1 MKESVSRSVFLL
13 VLAVVFTIGLTFAT
27 VELPHQVD
35 QLLQRTVVTPGGDSH
50 ADAVARLKTELFM
63 AHYHVKAIG
72 YVGFSLL
79 VVLIVV
85 GFSTKRTGFAAVGA
99 VGVMLPVFAQFAG
112 VMFFLAGLG
121 VLNALWL
128 PVLDVSYE
136 IQHWGSVIDAPNDV
150 LRWLLGVIGVH
161 SVWPTTLFFISA
173 GILVFLLGVYAWLSA
188 RMRGSGV
195 ADSWVYRISR
205 HPQYLGWIL
214 WTYGAYL
221 LLEQMRY
228 PKRSWGIGASLP
240 WLISTM
246 VIIGVAMMEELS
258 MRKRFGEAYAA
269 YRKRAPF
276 LFPLPRFVERFFAMP
291 LKLVSGKDQ
300 PSRKREVVAVVT
312 LYTALL
318 VGISAAFRTGSVEN
332 FLAPFTAE
340 DAHVAG
346 MEEQVDAEAIL
357 LEARESL
364 IRPEFW
370 ARRGAVSS
378 LGALGSPSGIPI
390 LENVLHDES
399 DEVRREVV
407 IALLRIGSPEVRPLL
422 ERMLSDDDLVVRVYA
437 AEALKRVQLE

>member
-1 MKESVSRSVFLL
+1 
-13 VLAVVFTIGLTFAT
+13 
-27 VELPHQVD
+27 
-35 QLLQRTVVTPGGDSH
+35 
-50 ADAVARLKTELFM
+50 
-63 AHYHVKAIG
+63 
-72 YVGFSLL
+72 
-79 VVLIVV
+79 
-85 GFSTKRTGFAAVGA
+85 
-99 VGVMLPVFAQFAG
+99 
-112 VMFFLAGLG
+112 
-121 VLNALWL
+121 
-128 PVLDVSYE
+128 
-136 IQHWGSVIDAPNDV
+136 
-150 LRWLLGVIGVH
+150 
-161 SVWPTTLFFISA
+161 VWPTTLFFIGA

-246 VIIGVAMMEELS
+246 VIIGVALMEELS

-276 LFPLPRFVERFFAMP
+276 LFPLPRAVERFFAMP
-291 LKLVSGKDQ
+291 LKLVSGRDQ

-318 VGISAAFRTGSVEN
+318 VGISAASRTGSFEN

-340 DAHVAG
+340 DVHVAR

-407 IALLRIGSPEVRPLL
+407 IALLRIGSSEACPLL
-422 ERMLSDDDLVVRVYA
+422 KRMLNDDDLVVRVYA
-437 AEALKRVQLE
+437 AEALKRVQVE

>member
-1 MKESVSRSVFLL
+1 MKGSVFRSVFLL
-13 VLAVVFTIGLTFAT
+13 VLTLVFTIGLTSAT

-79 VVLIVV
+79 VALIVM
-85 GFSTKRTGFAAVGA
+85 GFSTSRTGLAAVGA
-99 VGVMLPVFAQFAG
+99 VGFMLPVFAQFAG

-121 VLNALWL
+121 VLNTLWL

-136 IQHWGSVIDAPNDV
+136 IQHWGSVINTPNDV
-150 LRWLLGVIGVH
+150 LRWLLGLVGVH
-161 SVWPTTLFFISA
+161 SPWPTTLFFIGA

-246 VIIGVAMMEELS
+246 IIIGVALMEELS

-276 LFPLPRFVERFFAMP
+276 LFPLPHFVERFFAMP
-291 LKLVSGKDQ
+291 LRLVSGKDQ

-318 VGISAAFRTGSVEN
+318 VGISAAFYAGGFAGVWTESEPRPQAVV
-332 FLAPFTAE
+332 
-340 DAHVAG
+340 AH
-346 MEEQVDAEAIL
+346 DAEAIITQAPQL
-357 LEARESL
+357 LASE
-364 IRPEFW
+364 EFW
-370 ARRGAVSS
+370 SRRGAVSS
-378 LGALGSPSGIPI
+378 LGELGSSVAIPLLSGM
-390 LENVLHDES
+390 LHDES
-399 DEVRREVV
+399 TEVRWEVV

-437 AEALKRVQLE
+437 AEALKRVQVE